1 MIEVLRHVT
10 GFCGEHWHPN
20 IWTAIASSPLIA
32 TTAYWIKCKC
42 GGWFN
47 KHKDDC
53 NEVQ

>member
-20 IWTAIASSPLIA
+20 IWTAIASSTPIA
-32 TTAYWIKCKC
+32 TAAYYIKCKC

-47 KHKDDC
+47 EHRDYCKNK
-53 NEVQ
+53 